1 MKKSYISAMLAG
13 AILLVSGCT
22 KLDET
27 VYSEVLA
34 KDFVPTEKD
43 IPAIVGPV
51 YSVMR
56 PMMMGWQGYFDV
68 QEEAA
73 DAIVTPGRPNGW
85 VDGGTYQRMHKHEWT
100 SEQWQPW
107 NLWLNCYTGINT
119 ANRVIYQI
127 ESGSIPMTDEGK
139 PALLAE
145 LRTVRAFYY
154 SLLCDNH
161 GNVPIVTDYTD
172 TELPAQK
179 TQLDVYNFVVNELR
193 ACIPLLS
200 EVVSAATYGR
210 FTKYAAQTLLA
221 RVYLNAI
228 TYTGSGK
235 WAESEAYCDSVIAS
249 GKYIIEPNYKASF
262 VTNNAVSRETIFAV
276 PYDEINGRGNINHM
290 KTLDPL
296 MRKVFKMEAQ
306 PWGGSCAV
314 PQFIN
319 TYDPDDSRLAG
330 TWIKGDQIDPANG
343 LVVISFTNTCKSIYG
358 TARNE
363 GYRIG
368 KYEIKQ
374 GMKSSSSVD
383 FPIFRFAEVKLMK
396 AECMLR
402 TGRSGEAASIVS
414 EIRQRNFA
422 SNPSKAEVTAATLM
436 GNSKYVFGTAD
447 EAGVVTGDNGV
458 TIQFGGF
465 LDELGWEFAA
475 EAHRRQDLIRF
486 GVFATK
492 KWLNHEPNG
501 NDKKI
506 FPIPLEE
513 LNKNSKLVQNPG
525 Y

>member
-1 MKKSYISAMLAG
+1 MKKSYISVLFAV

-22 KLDET
+22 KLDEK
-27 VYSEVLA
+27 VYSEVLLR
-34 KDFVPTEKD
+34 DYVPTQHD
-43 IPAIVGPV
+43 IPSIIAPV

-56 PMMMGWQGYFDV
+56 PMMMDWQGYFDV
-68 QEEAA
+68 EEESA
-73 DAIVTPGRPNGW
+73 DEIVTPGRPNGW
-85 VDGGTYQRMHKHEWT
+85 VDGGTYQRMHLHTWT

-107 NLWLNCYTGINT
+107 NLWLNCFKGINT
-119 ANRVIYQI
+119 ANRVIFQI
-127 ESGSIPMTDEGK
+127 ESGAIPMTEGK
-139 PALLAE
+139 PALIAE

-161 GNVPIVTDYTD
+161 GNVPIVTDYTNA
-172 TELPAQK
+172 ELPAQN
-179 TQLDVYNFVVNELR
+179 TQLEVYNFVVSELK

-200 EVVSAATYGR
+200 TDVGTATYGR

-221 RVYLNAI
+221 RVYLNAV

-235 WAESEAYCDSVIAS
+235 WPECEAYCDSVIAS
-249 GKYIIEPNYKASF
+249 NKYKITPNYKTSF
-262 VTNNAVSRETIFAV
+262 ETTNESSPEIIFAV
-276 PYDEINGRGNINHM
+276 PYDEVKGQGNINHM

-296 MRKVFKMEAQ
+296 MRLVFKMEAQ

-319 TYDPDDSRLAG
+319 TYDLDDSRLAD
-330 TWIKGDQIDPANG
+330 TWIMGDQINPNNG
-343 LVVISFTNTCKSIYG
+343 QVVISYTNTCKSIYG

-383 FPIFRFAEVKLMK
+383 FPIFRFAEVKMMK

-402 TGRSGEAASIVS
+402 TGRASEAASTVS
-414 EIRQRNFA
+414 EVRARAFK
-422 SNPSKAEVTAATLM
+422 SNPAKAVVTGQALL
-436 GNSKYVFGTAD
+436 GNSKYKYGNAD
-447 EAGVVTGDNGV
+447 ESGIVTGDNGV
-458 TIQFGGF
+458 AIVYGGF

-486 GVFATK
+486 GVYTTK
-492 KWLNHEPNG
+492 KWLNHEPSGEN
-501 NDKKI
+501 KKI
-506 FPIPLEE
+506 FPIPLDEK
-513 LNKNSKLVQNPG
+513 NKNSKLIQNPG

>member
-1 MKKSYISAMLAG
+1 MKKSYISVLLSS
-13 AILLVSGCT
+13 AIILICGCT
-22 KLDET
+22 KLNEK

-34 KDFVPTEKD
+34 KDFIPTQND
-43 IPAIVGPV
+43 IPAILGPV

-56 PMMMGWQGYFDV
+56 PMMMDWQGYFDV
-68 QEEAA
+68 EEESA
-73 DAIVTPGRPNGW
+73 DQIVTPGRPNGW
-85 VDGGTYQRMHKHEWT
+85 VDGGTYQRMHLHEWT

-107 NLWLNCYTGINT
+107 NLWLNCFTGINT

-127 ESGSIPMTDEGK
+127 ESGSIPMTEGK

-161 GNVPIVTDYTD
+161 GNVPIVTDYTNV
-172 TELPAQK
+172 ELPDQK
-179 TQLDVYNFVVNELR
+179 TQVDVYNFVVSELK

-200 EVVSAATYGR
+200 EDVSSATYGR

-235 WAESEAYCDSVIAS
+235 WAECEAYCDSVIAS
-249 GKYIIEPNYKASF
+249 GKYIIEPSYKASF
-262 VTNNAVSRETIFAV
+262 VTNNENSREIIFAV
-276 PYDEINGRGNINHM
+276 PYDETKGVGNSNHM

-296 MRKVFKMEAQ
+296 MRLVFKMEAQ

-319 TYDPDDSRLAG
+319 TYDPDDSRLTD
-330 TWIKGDQIDPANG
+330 TWIMGDQKNPDNG
-343 LVVISFTNTCKSIYG
+343 EVVISYTNTCTSIYS
-358 TARNE
+358 TERNE

-383 FPIFRFAEVKLMK
+383 FPIFRFAEVKMMK

-402 TGRSGEAASIVS
+402 TGRANEAASIVS
-414 EIRQRNFA
+414 ELRARAFT
-422 SNPSKAEVTAATLM
+422 SNPAKAVVTGATLL
-436 GNSKYVFGTAD
+436 GNSKYKYGNAD
-447 EAGVVTGDNGV
+447 ESGIVTGDNGA
-458 TIQFGGF
+458 TIVYGGF

-486 GVFATK
+486 GVFTTK
-492 KWLNHEPNG
+492 KWLNHVPNG
-501 NDKKI
+501 DNKKI

-513 LNKNSKLVQNPG
+513 LNKNSKLTQNPS

>member
-34 KDFVPTEKD
+34 KDFVPTQND
-43 IPAIVGPV
+43 IPSIVGPV

-56 PMMMGWQGYFDV
+56 PMMMDWQGYFDV
-68 QEEAA
+68 EEESA

-100 SEQWQPW
+100 PEEWQPW
-107 NLWLNCYTGINT
+107 NLWLNCFSGITT
-119 ANRVIYQI
+119 ANRVIYQV
-127 ESGSIPMTDEGK
+127 ESGEIAMTQGK
-139 PALLAE
+139 AELLAE

-154 SLLCDNH
+154 YLLCDNH
-161 GNVPIVTDYTD
+161 GNVPVVTDYTN

-179 TQLDVYNFVVNELR
+179 SQLEVYNFVVSELK

-200 EVVSAATYGR
+200 KEVGTATYGR

-221 RVYLNAI
+221 RVYLNAV

-235 WAESEAYCDSVIAS
+235 WTECEAYCDSVLNS
-249 GKYIIEPNYKASF
+249 NKYTLTPNYKDSF
-262 VTNNAVSRETIFAV
+262 VTNNESSPEIIFAV
-276 PYDEINGRGNINHM
+276 PYDETKAGGNINHM

-319 TYDPDDSRLAG
+319 TYDADDSRLAD
-330 TWIKGDQIDPANG
+330 TWIMGDQIDPATG
-343 LVVISFTNTCKSIYG
+343 QVVISFPNTCTSIYS
-358 TARNE
+358 TERNE

-383 FPIFRFAEVKLMK
+383 FPIFRLAEVKMMK

-402 TGRSGEAASIVS
+402 TGRAGEAAAIVS
-414 EIRQRNFA
+414 EVRARAFK
-422 SNPSKAEVTAATLM
+422 SNPSKAVVTAATLL
-436 GNSKYVFGTAD
+436 GNSKYVYGNAD
-447 EAGVVTGDNGV
+447 ELGIVTGDNGA
-458 TIQFGGF
+458 TIEYGGF

-486 GVFATK
+486 GVFSTK
-492 KWLNHEPNG
+492 KWLNHVPNG